1 MTSRRD
7 PTFSL
12 ALAALFALLF
22 VLLYGG
28 ANLLADLVP
37 WRIRPALPFEAAVPF
52 VPAWSIVY
60 LSLPLLLLLCGLR
73 ADKRG
78 AWLLFAVLA
87 AELAAALPFFV
98 FLPVQTAWPPREA
111 GGFWQPFFL
120 LADRVSLS
128 RNHLPSLHTAFALT
142 AARFAWRQRFPAR
155 ALYLLWAAAVVLS
168 TLLIHEHHL
177 ADLAAGGLL
186 ALAACRF
193 VAPIAARDSVF
204 RRADT
209 AFLLLHEQ
217 AAFARRH
224 RRYALISLILA
235 LYRIRRPKRGGLM
248 VAGYCFL
255 QAFDDLMD
263 GDRTL
268 PPKACGNGVSASPVA
283 EADRLISEWQ
293 RGVFDTHDHY
303 SRLAACF
310 RGRLNAVLPPD
321 TAREAVFQTASLL
334 HTMRRDRLRA
344 DAAEIW
350 PAAALAAHHRATF
363 ADSLDLLFA
372 AAGASSRSRSRDL
385 PELADALAWCSVMRD
400 LRQDLAAGIVNIP
413 AEILNRNDKPSERPS
428 SPSRVCGAATHAD
441 GGWQNS
447 RPAVSEQHKPR
458 ASRSDTPYAAVQTA
472 SDRTN
477 PTPFRPD
484 FAALSADPAV
494 RRWIRGECHRA
505 RALLDVLE
513 PRAAALPD
521 PAARRIACLFARS
534 VRSFAEK
541 RILRLYPWLDKE
553 TYSETK

>member
-7 PTFSL
+7 PAFSL

-28 ANLLADLVP
+28 ANLLAALVP
-37 WRIRPALPFEAAVPF
+37 WRIRPALPFEAAIPF
-52 VPAWSIVY
+52 VPAWSAVY

-73 ADKRG
+73 LDRRG
-78 AWLLFAVLA
+78 AWTLFAVLA
-87 AELAAALPFFV
+87 AELAAAAPFFV
-98 FLPVQTAWPPREA
+98 LLPVQTAWPPREA

-120 LADRVSLS
+120 LADHISLS

-209 AFLLLHEQ
+209 AFLLLREQ

-263 GDRTL
+263 GDRPL
-268 PPKACGNGVSASPVA
+268 PPKACGNGVSVSPVA

-372 AAGASSRSRSRDL
+372 AAGASSRSRDL

-413 AEILNRNDKPSERPS
+413 AEILNRNDRPSERPS
-428 SPSRVCGAATHAD
+428 SVCGAATHAD

>member
-28 ANLLADLVP
+28 ANLLAALVP

-73 ADKRG
+73 LDRRG
-78 AWLLFAVLA
+78 AWTLFAVLA
-87 AELAAALPFFV
+87 AELAAAAPFFV
-98 FLPVQTAWPPREA
+98 LLPVQTAWPPREA

-155 ALYLLWAAAVVLS
+155 ALYVLWAAAVVLS

-209 AFLLLHEQ
+209 AFLLLREQ

-263 GDRTL
+263 GDRPL
-268 PPKACGNGVSASPVA
+268 PPKACGNGVSVSPVA

-372 AAGASSRSRSRDL
+372 AAGASSRSRDL

-494 RRWIRGECHRA
+494 HQWIRGERRRA

-521 PAARRIACLFARS
+521 PASRRIACLFARS

>member
-1 MTSRRD
+1 MNFRRD
-7 PTFSL
+7 PAFCL

-28 ANLLADLVP
+28 ANLLAALVP

-52 VPAWSIVY
+52 VPAWSVVY

-73 ADKRG
+73 ADRHG

-155 ALYLLWAAAVVLS
+155 ALYVLWAAAVVLS

-186 ALAACRF
+186 AFAACRL
-193 VAPIAARDSVF
+193 VPARADGDAF

-209 AFLLLHEQ
+209 AFLLLREQ

-235 LYRIRRPKRGGLM
+235 LYRLRRPKRGGLM

-263 GDRTL
+263 GDRPL
-268 PPKACGNGVSASPVA
+268 PPKACGHDVSASPVA

-372 AAGASSRSRSRDL
+372 AAGAATRSRNV

-413 AEILNRNDKPSERPS
+413 AEILNQAERPS
-428 SPSRVCGAATHAD
+428 ENTGRVCGAATHAD

-477 PTPFRPD
+477 PTSFRPD

-494 RRWIRGECHRA
+494 HQWIRGERRRA

-521 PAARRIACLFARS
+521 PASRRIACLFARS